1 MFKKKKAP
9 SPVYRDL
16 LSRYLGP
23 ALQHQRAFG
32 REVVQDQEWFVDFG
46 DGTIRFGERKYPVQ
60 FIGTESDVSHT
71 WLWGVEN
78 VNGYPEDVLT
88 VVNQFF
94 NPFVLQNV
102 PDLAKTHLRLSGAV
116 NGHFI
121 ASIMA
126 AMAKPPFCYY
136 RCPYE
141 NGAAFVLVGGVP
153 EQVFAPVG
161 VETAAEIIMNLIQ
174 QAELDHW
181 VLAESMLGKNAVSV
195 AEAGGQPAGA
205 PGERSLTGTFADGR
219 ALVVSFDGK
228 GRIANLSY

>member
-116 NGHFI
+116 NGHNI
-121 ASIMA
+121 ASVMA

-141 NGAAFVLVGGVP
+141 NGAAFVLVGDVP
-153 EQVFAPVG
+153 QQVFAPAG
-161 VETAAEIIMNLIQ
+161 VNETADTITFLIREF
-174 QAELDHW
+174 ELDHRT
-181 VLAESMLGKNAVSV
+181 LAQSMLEKNAVSV
-195 AEAGGQPAGA
+195 SQEGEKFTGA
-205 PGERSLTGTFADGR
+205 FADGR
-219 ALVVSFDGK
+219 TLEILFDAQ
-228 GRIANLSY
+228 GRIAHLSYIRQ